1 MRSLNTARVF
11 FGEALRANRGLRQGS
26 LMSAVIDC
34 RQMNG
39 DDELANSPPSAQRDG
54 PLMTA
59 LRTHGTVSH
68 QMTGEGQPIPDRIG
82 VEPAFVR
89 RGETSGGAT
98 RIADVLRG
106 AETLD
111 PLGLGTLLTLGFPLG
126 ERTVFREIRR
136 LSPGEVLDTT
146 GSVRA
151 VEPLRAWSRT
161 PSVEDLRDLFV
172 EACRRRLPKQAPL
185 ALLSGGRDSR
195 MILHTMMSL
204 GVTPERILTSGTT
217 ATSDDAVVAT
227 EVARRLGQPIEYCP
241 PRTFDGAIELARH
254 EWQSFDS
261 LEHGWIVAVAEKTR
275 ASTAPIFDGIG
286 LGVLSTGTLLEQ
298 DAVQLWNQGRHDEL
312 ARWVIAHGAGTGERF
327 RAAARS
333 EGYPIASTDEVR
345 HELVATLRSLTCWA
359 NPLGAFSLF
368 HWSRRGIAVSAFGLL
383 ADPQRVIAPFCDS
396 ELAQSLLA
404 LDIETARAQDWRE
417 QVLRL
422 LWPDAPRFSSGK
434 PLRPRVLSL
443 ASAALKLRNAL
454 RRMRRAQFIRSLPLR
469 FRTLEAGYRLDGAG
483 VRATFNHSAVTMLAS
498 LDAVR
503 ERAALPR

>member
-227 EVARRLGQPIEYCP
+227 EGARRLGQPIEYCP

-275 ASTAPIFDGIG
+275 A
-286 LGVLSTGTLLEQ
+286 
-298 DAVQLWNQGRHDEL
+298 H
-312 ARWVIAHGAGTGERF
+312 
-327 RAAARS
+327 
-333 EGYPIASTDEVR
+333 
-345 HELVATLRSLTCWA
+345 
-359 NPLGAFSLF
+359 
-368 HWSRRGIAVSAFGLL
+368 
-383 ADPQRVIAPFCDS
+383 
-396 ELAQSLLA
+396 
-404 LDIETARAQDWRE
+404 DWRD